1 MPKAQVKQ
9 EKKRQYSK
17 LSYKFWSNTTPLP
30 KFYK

>member
-9 EKKRQYSK
+9 KKKRQSSK
-17 LSYKFWSNTTPLP
+17 LSYKFWSNSTPLP